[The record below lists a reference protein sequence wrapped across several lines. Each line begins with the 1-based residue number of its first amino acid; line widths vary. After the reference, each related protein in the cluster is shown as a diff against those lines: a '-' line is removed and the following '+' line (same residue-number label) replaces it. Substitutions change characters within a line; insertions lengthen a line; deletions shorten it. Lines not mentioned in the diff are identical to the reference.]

1 MRFGEVVEMSV
12 QLNHTIVFSRD
23 KSVAAAF
30 LTEILGLPPPIW
42 FGPFLAVQLTNGV
55 TLDFYEA
62 NREIVPQ
69 HYAFLVDE
77 RGFDDILGRI
87 AQRGLPYWADPFHH
101 RAGEINTHDAGRGV
115 YFEDPSGHNLE
126 IITRPYGNGG

>member
-1 MRFGEVVEMSV
+1 MTV

-23 KSVAAAF
+23 KRAAAAF
-30 LTEILGLPPPIW
+30 LTEILGLPPATV
-42 FGPFLAVQLTNGV
+42 FGPFLAVQMTNDI

-62 NREIVPQ
+62 DREIVPQ
-69 HYAFLVDE
+69 NNAFLVDE

-87 AQRGLPYWADPFHH
+87 RQRALPYWADPFHH
-101 RAGEINTHDAGRGV
+101 RASEINTNDGGRGV

-126 IITRPYGNGG
+126 IITRSYGSGG